1 MDYDQSNNVTIRAIP
16 IMNASKMKDTF
27 NSAFD
32 SDGFKNASQN
42 DGDSQCVIDLNPDMD
57 KPENKGLQDG

>member
-1 MDYDQSNNVTIRAIP
+1 
-16 IMNASKMKDTF
+16 MNASKMKETF
-27 NSAFD
+27 ENAFD
-32 SDGFKNASQN
+32 SDGFKSASQN